1 MNQTR
6 RTVFIAVL
14 CAVLTAATA
23 LTVWAADIGGAAL
36 GDVNRDGSIDNADVI
51 LLTRYLTT
59 QGVAL
64 DTNAA
69 DIDRSGTI
77 DRRDLYLLQQYTAH
91 WPVDYGNIGAFVTTS
106 PDDPSNPSNP
116 SNPSYPSAPYNP
128 TRPSDPSNPSN
139 PSEPTE
145 PTNPSQPSQPVSDL
159 TADISPMTDTA
170 TIYRSATFTVT
181 ATGGEGLLTYQ
192 WQYLDWEGKWIDG
205 RLTQNTSAESDT
217 YLISIPFI
225 ELTGGGN
232 DYLKCRCIVTDG
244 SGATVITAQAI
255 AYAQR

>member
-116 SNPSYPSAPYNP
+116 SYPSAPYNP
-128 TRPSDPSNPSN
+128 TRPSDPSNPSE
-139 PSEPTE
+139 PTDPTE

-205 RLTQNTSAESDT
+205 RRTQQTSAESDT

>member
-6 RTVFIAVL
+6 KTVFIAVL

-91 WPVDYGNIGAFVTTS
+91 WSVDYGNIGTFVTTS
-106 PDDPSNPSNP
+106 PDDPSISSYP

-128 TRPSDPSNPSN
+128 TRPSDPSN

>member
-91 WPVDYGNIGAFVTTS
+91 WSVDYGNIGAFVTTS
-106 PDDPSNPSNP
+106 PDDPSNP

-255 AYAQR
+255 AYVQR

>member
-91 WPVDYGNIGAFVTTS
+91 WSVDYGNIGAFVTTS
-106 PDDPSNPSNP
+106 PDDPSISSNPSNP
-116 SNPSYPSAPYNP
+116 SNPS
-128 TRPSDPSNPSN
+128 DPSN

-181 ATGGEGLLTYQ
+181 ATGGEGLLTYK

-232 DYLKCRCIVTDG
+232 DSLKCRCIVTDG
-244 SGATVITAQAI
+244 NGATVITAQAI